1 MATAGAHYQ
10 NLLAR
15 HYTWMLGGDLEA
27 AAARERQVLED
38 LGVRTGTVVVDLG
51 CGPGP
56 QTPAPADMG
65 FRTVIGVDTSQQL
78 PDELAEHAHSR
89 PAIRA
94 VHMDLVQALPAVV
107 QREPAD
113 LVVCMR
119 DTVLHL
125 PNHDAVVEL
134 VHRVTSAL
142 TAGGTFVLTYRDLT
156 QPRQGLERFIPVR
169 SDAERVMLCALD
181 YQEPDTVTVND
192 LVYTHGPEGWELHKS
207 SYPKLRLSPDWL
219 RDQLG
224 AAGLAIVHHDPGAGG
239 MWSTVACLP
248 T

>member
-38 LGVRTGTVVVDLG
+38 LGVRTGTVAVDLG

-56 QTPAPADMG
+56 QTPA
-65 FRTVIGVDTSQQL
+65 
-78 PDELAEHAHSR
+78 R
-89 PAIRA
+89 P
-94 VHMDLVQALPAVV
+94 
-107 QREPAD
+107 
-113 LVVCMR
+113 
-119 DTVLHL
+119 
-125 PNHDAVVEL
+125 
-134 VHRVTSAL
+134 
-142 TAGGTFVLTYRDLT
+142 YRDLT
-156 QPRQGLERFIPVR
+156 QPLQGLERFIPVR

-224 AAGLAIVHHDPGAGG
+224 AAGLAIVHRDPGAGG